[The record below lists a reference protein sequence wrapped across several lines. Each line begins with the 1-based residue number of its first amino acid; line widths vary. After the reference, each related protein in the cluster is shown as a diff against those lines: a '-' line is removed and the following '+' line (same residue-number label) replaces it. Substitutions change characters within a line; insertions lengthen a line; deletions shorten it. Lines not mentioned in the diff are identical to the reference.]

1 MSSIWF
7 GCDKKP
13 PFFEHVTYDV
23 IRKSCFLY
31 MSALSTYRPDM
42 SMKREIIDTSSI
54 CVDENEKYRHIPNTL
69 YWRGLYRDVLADG
82 LLGYNDPHGTHSV
95 YQS

>member
-1 MSSIWF
+1 
-7 GCDKKP
+7 
-13 PFFEHVTYDV
+13 
-23 IRKSCFLY
+23 
-31 MSALSTYRPDM
+31 
-42 SMKREIIDTSSI
+42 MKREIIDTSSI